1 MHACDLSRD
10 SWAST
15 HILSFSMVVFA
26 GNEIT
31 GGWLCFWGSATAI
44 NETKRTYNHASVL
57 PVTGRV
63 KTGHWRGPG
72 PEFSAWRQR
81 LSITHVNR
89 SISAC
94 SPQAK
99 RQQDKQDQD
108 GYQRH
113 DSYEPRATIP
123 LFWISAWRCSS
134 RFDFTWKRSG
144 RNSHYCL
151 TYGSAYSKKATQEKD
166 L

>member
-1 MHACDLSRD
+1 MVVFTFNKLYSWMHSACFPCWKKRLVSRWTSILLVSYLIIEHCTLVKYFIRNTPIPILIRHACDSSRN

-15 HILSFSMVVFA
+15 HILSFSMLVFA

-31 GGWLCFWGSATAI
+31 SGWLYFWGSATTL
-44 NETKRTYNHASVL
+44 NKTKRTYNHASVL

-99 RQQDKQDQD
+99 R
-108 GYQRH
+108 
-113 DSYEPRATIP
+113 
-123 LFWISAWRCSS
+123 
-134 RFDFTWKRSG
+134 
-144 RNSHYCL
+144 
-151 TYGSAYSKKATQEKD
+151 
-166 L
+166 